1 MALWLA
7 AKPLVLASQSKVR
20 RALIEAA
27 GIPGRDP
34 SGASRRARDREPGEG
49 RARPRSR

>member
-1 MALWLA
+1 MTLWLA

-27 GIPGRDP
+27 GGQALAVDGDTQ
-34 SGASRRARDREPGEG
+34 SLT
-49 RARPRSR
+49 